1 MTETPGVPEPEGT
14 WAKLRSRKVVQWSL
28 AYVAGAWALLQAI
41 DFLADAFD
49 WPGASKRFATLASL
63 VGLPIAIVVA
73 WYHGERGQQ
82 RISAAE
88 LALLATLCLLG
99 GSALWFYGKRVEPAP
114 TVTGALQPGA
124 SPSAGSTL
132 AGERPAIAVL
142 PFDNRSRLEDDA
154 FFVDGIHDDILT
166 QLSKIGALT
175 VIARTSVEQFRDT
188 TLPVKVIAEQLGVGT
203 ILEGGVQRAGDR
215 VRINVQL
222 IDAASEG
229 HLWAETYDRELTA
242 ANIFTIQSEV
252 AAAIAAAL
260 KATLSPAEEA
270 RSRAVPTRNLEA
282 WEAYQLGRR
291 RMARRT
297 SADLVDAERFFVKA
311 IDLDPEFALA
321 YVGLADTLGLQI
333 DYGGI
338 PAGEALERAGAA
350 VARALALDPDLAEGA
365 TSSAWLAFQSGEF
378 AEAEAG
384 FHRAIELNPN
394 YATAYHWSSR
404 LFGAQGRYE
413 EALRYAERAVLLD
426 PLSVIINVNFG
437 ISLERVSRFEDALA
451 AYHRAIEI
459 EPSMPNSYLRIGA
472 LHDFAFGRLDL
483 AMPWF
488 EKAARIDP
496 GNPDYSMA
504 LAGLYLDLG
513 DDRQARLWLEETLQR
528 SASYSPVHAVTALL
542 LLYDGK
548 QARMLGAA
556 TRAVEIEP
564 RNSLALRLLRDYDLQ
579 RGDYAKIRA
588 RYASAFPE
596 LFEPAVLQVDATNY
610 SAAVDLAPVLH
621 ETGEHELAD
630 ALLALS
636 ESLLR
641 GTPRMGWMGYRITD
655 SQIYALR
662 GRQGEAL
669 TALRAAEQD
678 GWRFLW
684 RYHRDHDPSFASIRD
699 KPAFRSIF
707 ADIEADMA
715 RQRAGLA
722 ARPADAPL
730 APVQPPASQSPGF

>member
-1 MTETPGVPEPEGT
+1 
-14 WAKLRSRKVVQWSL
+14 
-28 AYVAGAWALLQAI
+28 
-41 DFLADAFD
+41 
-49 WPGASKRFATLASL
+49 
-63 VGLPIAIVVA
+63 
-73 WYHGERGQQ
+73 
-82 RISAAE
+82 
-88 LALLATLCLLG
+88 
-99 GSALWFYGKRVEPAP
+99 
-114 TVTGALQPGA
+114 
-124 SPSAGSTL
+124 
-132 AGERPAIAVL
+132 
-142 PFDNRSRLEDDA
+142 
-154 FFVDGIHDDILT
+154 
-166 QLSKIGALT
+166 
-175 VIARTSVEQFRDT
+175 
-188 TLPVKVIAEQLGVGT
+188 
-203 ILEGGVQRAGDR
+203 
-215 VRINVQL
+215 
-222 IDAASEG
+222 
-229 HLWAETYDRELTA
+229 
-242 ANIFTIQSEV
+242 
-252 AAAIAAAL
+252 
-260 KATLSPAEEA
+260 
-270 RSRAVPTRNLEA
+270 
-282 WEAYQLGRR
+282 
-291 RMARRT
+291 MARRT

-365 TSSAWLAFQSGEF
+365 TSSAWLAFQSGDF

-513 DDRQARLWLEETLQR
+513 DDTQARLWLEETLRR
-528 SASYSPVHAVTALL
+528 SASYSPVYAVTALL
-542 LLYDGK
+542 QLYDGK
-548 QARMLGAA
+548 QARMLSAA
-556 TRAVEIEP
+556 TKAVEIEP

-579 RGDYAKIRA
+579 RGDYAKIRE

-596 LFEPAVLQVDATNY
+596 LLEPAAPQVDATNY

-630 ALLALS
+630 ALLARS
-636 ESLLR
+636 ETLLR

-669 TALRAAEQD
+669 AALRAAGQA

-684 RYHRDHDPSFASIRD
+684 RYHRDHDPSFASIRGE
-699 KPAFRSIF
+699 PAFRSIF

-715 RQRAGLA
+715 RQRAELA

-730 APVQPPASQSPGF
+730 APVQPPAPQPPGF